1 LASEK
6 WAIADLLSHFT
17 QWLHGSG
24 DDLPVDMKYD
34 ETLAEQVI
42 SCLFQAFRWRM
53 MADELLHPSVFA
65 LQCYE
70 LANRWKAASEKDD
83 YSEFSPKDM
92 QELTATQR
100 SKSISQGEC
109 I

>member
-1 LASEK
+1 
-6 WAIADLLSHFT
+6 
-17 QWLHGSG
+17 
-24 DDLPVDMKYD
+24 VDMKYD

-100 SKSISQGEC
+100 SKSISQGRC
-109 I
+109 T